1 MIDRSKLIASDGSLF
16 DPAAYEVTL
25 RPLSADEGGGWFA
38 TVPDLPGCMGDGD
51 TEMEAIEDVRLAAL
65 EWADMAIMQG
75 EKIPAPARHNPM
87 AAE

>member
-16 DPAAYEVTL
+16 DPTAYEVTL

-38 TVPDLPGCMGDGD
+38 TVPALPGCMGDGE

-65 EWADMAIMQG
+65 EWADMARTQG
-75 EKIPAPARHNPM
+75 DTIPAPARHNPL